1 MRLLRSHGMTTLTW
15 DRHRGHASG
24 YDVVGLGFNYRM
36 DEPRSALATARLARL
51 DGENARR
58 RVLAERY
65 HERLGGRPG
74 ITAVVPPFGEEHAQ
88 HLCALVLDEDVDR
101 DAFRAALQAQ
111 GIQTSLHYPP
121 AHRFS
126 IYARQDPPELPL
138 TDAYSARA
146 VTIPM
151 FAHMSEEQQD
161 LVVGAVEAAVGRVTA

>member
-1 MRLLRSHGMTTLTW
+1 M
-15 DRHRGHASG
+15 
-24 YDVVGLGFNYRM
+24 
-36 DEPRSALATARLARL
+36 
-51 DGENARR
+51 
-58 RVLAERY
+58 
-65 HERLGGRPG
+65 
-74 ITAVVPPFGEEHAQ
+74 
-88 HLCALVLDEDVDR
+88 LDEDVDR

-126 IYARQDPPELPL
+126 IYARQEPPELPL